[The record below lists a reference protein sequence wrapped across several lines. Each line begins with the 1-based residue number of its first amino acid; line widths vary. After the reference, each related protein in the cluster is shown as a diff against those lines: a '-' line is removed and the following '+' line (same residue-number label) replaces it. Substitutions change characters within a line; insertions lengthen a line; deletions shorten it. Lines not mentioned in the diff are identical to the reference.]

1 MGFVLVKTIDD
12 GDCMF
17 AAAGMAY
24 FGNAYSVK
32 HQKNLAI
39 NLRRQVTAYMSS
51 PAAQGE
57 FWAPKFR
64 DGTVYAI
71 DGFPSLLSSPRAFR
85 KQRQME
91 TYIAKMRRSGE
102 WGGQLELEV
111 LSRIMNRR
119 IIVISMKRSVNRS
132 QNTPL
137 RARKYSST
145 PSLFNAQKVYRI
157 VISGTPAPKKA
168 IYIFHR
174 DGNHYEALLN
184 KLDPVPRPVTSP
196 AAAPV
201 SRPAPSPAAA
211 PVSRSA
217 PRPVTAPVP
226 RLAPRQQ
233 PVRKMPVGAALLDR
247 AVKNLP
253 APDQK
258 RIFAAFRSAPVR
270 ETVEMFQSLFS
281 RERKKMSESA
291 PLAVL
296 QAMYT
301 IRGQQRLRVWTGIK
315 HAVMSGSFGT
325 YLRWLQAPRAS
336 QAF

>member
-24 FGNAYSVK
+24 FGKAYSAK
-32 HQKNLAI
+32 DQKTIAV
-39 NLRRQVTAYMSS
+39 NLRRRVTAYMSS
-51 PAAQGE
+51 PAARLD

-71 DGFPSLLSSPRAFR
+71 DGFPSLLTSPRAFR
-85 KQRQME
+85 KQRQTD

-137 RARKYSST
+137 RAKRYSST

-157 VISGTPAPKKA
+157 VISGTPAKKA

-184 KLDPVPRPVTSP
+184 KLDPVPRPANAPAPRPVTSP
-196 AAAPV
+196 AT
-201 SRPAPSPAAA
+201 A

-217 PRPVTAPVP
+217 PRPATAP
-226 RLAPRQQ
+226 APRQQ
-233 PVRKMPVGAALLDR
+233 SARKMPVGAALLHR

-253 APDQK
+253 APDQTA
-258 RIFAAFRSAPVR
+258 IFAAFRSAPVR

-281 RERKKMSESA
+281 RARKPMPESA

-296 QAMYT
+296 KAMYT
-301 IRGQQRLRVWTGIK
+301 VRGQQRLRVWTGIK
-315 HAVMSGSFGT
+315 HALISGSFGT
-325 YLRWLQAPRAS
+325 YLRWLQLPPTL
-336 QAF
+336 